1 MGDKIV
7 WKAFVISVVLMLVS
21 SVAPCIAVNNSR
33 APDEEAMPT
42 IEPFYPA
49 PFSHSPAYGSE
60 VHPSGSNSIAK
71 DLNLTTRTTSVA
83 PEEEWNRTFGG
94 TYGELAYSVQQT
106 SGGGYI
112 IAGITWSY
120 GAGYGDFWLV
130 KTDSSGKEEWNRT
143 FGGTYEDRAHSVQQ
157 TSDGG
162 YIIAGTTDSYGAGH
176 NDFWLVK
183 TDSSGKEEW
192 NRTFGGTYWDRAY
205 SVQQTSDGGYII
217 AGTTD
222 SYGAGHYDFWLVKT
236 DSSGKEEWNRTFG
249 GIDWDEAYSVQ
260 QTSDGGYIIAGYT
273 DSYGVGSSY
282 FWLVKTDS
290 SGKEE
295 WDRTFGGTY
304 KDRAYSVQQ
313 TSDGGYIIAGYT
325 HSYGAGSGDFWLV
338 KTDSSGKEEW
348 DRTFGGTYW
357 DRAHSVQQTSDG
369 GYIIAGETESYGAG
383 SIDFWLVKTDSSGKE
398 EWNRTFGGTDGD
410 WTESVQQTSD
420 GGYIIAG
427 TTDSYGAGYGDF
439 WLIKLR
445 GEVIENRP
453 PIASFAYSPENPVV
467 NQAVTFDASN
477 STDSDGTITSYEWDF
492 GDGTNGTGEIITYS
506 YSSAGDFVVNLTVTD
521 DDGVTNSTSKLITVS
536 ELERFIFDTGAPASP
551 YPSIMGNH
559 TGTIKSNHT
568 VIATK
573 LYTYSCI
580 GTGGHTEYAKIWN
593 ATWNATAAWD
603 GYAGDWHNIT
613 FDKTVVLLPNET
625 YNYTIITGSYPQIHH
640 TPALPTDNGWINCTK
655 FTDANRMEY
664 TNWVPAIR
672 LWSW

>member
-176 NDFWLVK
+176 
-183 TDSSGKEEW
+183 
-192 NRTFGGTYWDRAY
+192 
-205 SVQQTSDGGYII
+205 
-217 AGTTD
+217 
-222 SYGAGHYDFWLVKT
+222 YDFWLVKT
-236 DSSGKEEWNRTFG
+236 DSSGKEEWNRTFV